1 MKKEGRQAYSVIIFF
16 KALSPQ
22 LKQKGLIRIS
32 VLEKPVVKS
41 LKRRNKTCLS
51 GRSSDIRLCQRREP
65 AWRGAL
71 SASSVRQRAAITSEP
86 VWMEGGREGGQP
98 IAAD

>member
-1 MKKEGRQAYSVIIFF
+1 MKKCQV
-16 KALSPQ
+16 LSSQ
-22 LKQKGLIRIS
+22 LKQTGLIR
-32 VLEKPVVKS
+32 VFVFEKLVVKS

-86 VWMEGGREGGQP
+86 VWGGGGGE
-98 IAAD
+98 

>member
-1 MKKEGRQAYSVIIFF
+1 MKKCQV
-16 KALSPQ
+16 LSSQ
-22 LKQKGLIRIS
+22 LKQTGLIR
-32 VLEKPVVKS
+32 VFVFEKPVVKS

-86 VWMEGGREGGQP
+86 VWGAGGRVGWGQP